1 MVKLYT
7 KGLNNMRINNKKVID
22 GMAKYIMSTMCM
34 EDIKRYFK
42 EFRYN
47 EIDYNIYQYGNLDI
61 YDYDL
66 YLRLVNLGV
75 DTKPVKEYSKVLDFG
90 CTMKHRE
97 DIRNLYKRLV
107 RLAVRK
113 IINEDRFHG
122 GFKIN

>member
-1 MVKLYT
+1 
-7 KGLNNMRINNKKVID
+7 
-22 GMAKYIMSTMCM
+22 MAEYIKSAMCIK
-34 EDIKRYFK
+34 DIRRYFK
-42 EFRYN
+42 EFRCE
-47 EIDYNIYQYGNLDI
+47 EIDFNIFQHGNLDI

-107 RLAVRK
+107 RLAVFK
-113 IINEDRFHG
+113 IINEDGFHETSTV
-122 GFKIN
+122 N

>member
-1 MVKLYT
+1 
-7 KGLNNMRINNKKVID
+7 MRINNKKVID
-22 GMAKYIMSTMCM
+22 GMAKYIMDAMCM
-34 EDIKRYFK
+34 EDIRRYFK
-42 EFRYN
+42 EFRHN
-47 EIDYNIYQYGNLDI
+47 EIDFNIYQYGNLDI
-61 YDYDL
+61 CDYDL

>member
-1 MVKLYT
+1 
-7 KGLNNMRINNKKVID
+7 MRINNEKVID
-22 GMAKYIMSTMCM
+22 GMAKYIMDTMSIK
-34 EDIKRYFK
+34 EIKRYFK
-42 EFRYN
+42 EFGRN
-47 EIDYNIYQYGNLDI
+47 KIDYNIYQYGNLDA

-90 CTMKHRE
+90 CTTKHRE

-113 IINEDRFHG
+113 IINEDRFH
-122 GFKIN
+122 KTSIIN

>member
-1 MVKLYT
+1 
-7 KGLNNMRINNKKVID
+7 MRISNKKVVD
-22 GMAKYIMSTMCM
+22 GMAKYIMNSMSI
-34 EDIKRYFK
+34 EEIKRNFK

-47 EIDYNIYQYGNLDI
+47 EIDYYIYQYGNLDV

-66 YLRLVNLGV
+66 YLRLVDLGV

-113 IINEDRFHG
+113 IINEDRFH
-122 GFKIN
+122 KTSTIN

>member
-1 MVKLYT
+1 
-7 KGLNNMRINNKKVID
+7 MRINNKKVID
-22 GMAKYIMSTMCM
+22 GMVKYIMQTMSIK
-34 EDIKRYFK
+34 EIKRYYN

-75 DTKPVKEYSKVLDFG
+75 DTKPVKEYGKVLDFG

-97 DIRNLYKRLV
+97 DIRNLYKYLV

-113 IINEDRFHG
+113 IINEDRFH
-122 GFKIN
+122 KTSIIN

>member
-1 MVKLYT
+1 
-7 KGLNNMRINNKKVID
+7 MRINNKKVID
-22 GMAKYIMSTMCM
+22 GMAKYIKSVMCM
-34 EDIKRYFK
+34 EDIRRYFK
-42 EFRYN
+42 EFKYK
-47 EIDYNIYQYGNLDI
+47 EIDFNIYQYGSLDI

-107 RLAVRK
+107 RQTVQK
-113 IINEDRFHG
+113 IINEDKFHET
-122 GFKIN
+122 FTIN

>member
-1 MVKLYT
+1 
-7 KGLNNMRINNKKVID
+7 MRINNKKVID
-22 GMAKYIMSTMCM
+22 GMSKYIMQTMSI
-34 EDIKRYFK
+34 EEIKRYHN
-42 EFRYN
+42 EFRYK
-47 EIDYNIYQYGNLDI
+47 EVDFNIYQYGNLDI

-113 IINEDRFHG
+113 IIDEDRFHG

>member
-1 MVKLYT
+1 
-7 KGLNNMRINNKKVID
+7 MRINNKKVIN
-22 GMAKYIMSTMCM
+22 GMVKYIMNSMSI
-34 EDIKRYFK
+34 EEIKRYFK
-42 EFRYN
+42 EFRRN

-107 RLAVRK
+107 RLAVLK
-113 IINEDRFHG
+113 IIDEDRFH
-122 GFKIN
+122 KTSIIN

>member
-1 MVKLYT
+1 
-7 KGLNNMRINNKKVID
+7 MRINNKKVVD
-22 GMAKYIMSTMCM
+22 GMAKYIMGAMCM

-113 IINEDRFHG
+113 IINEDRFHN
-122 GFKIN
+122 KTSITN

>member
-7 KGLNNMRINNKKVID
+7 KGLNNMRINNKKVIN
-22 GMAKYIMSTMCM
+22 GMVKYIMNSMSI
-34 EDIKRYFK
+34 EEIKRYFK
-42 EFRYN
+42 EFRRN

-107 RLAVRK
+107 RLAVLK
-113 IINEDRFHG
+113 IIDEDRFH
-122 GFKIN
+122 KTSIIN

>member
-1 MVKLYT
+1 
-7 KGLNNMRINNKKVID
+7 
-22 GMAKYIMSTMCM
+22 MAKYITSTMCM
-34 EDIKRYFK
+34 EDINRYFK
-42 EFRYN
+42 EFRYK

-97 DIRNLYKRLV
+97 NIRNLYKRLV
-107 RLAVRK
+107 RLAVHK
-113 IINEDRFHG
+113 
-122 GFKIN
+122 

>member
-1 MVKLYT
+1 
-7 KGLNNMRINNKKVID
+7 MRINNKKVID
-22 GMAKYIMSTMCM
+22 GMARYIMDEMCT

-47 EIDYNIYQYGNLDI
+47 ETDYNIYQYGNLDI

-90 CTMKHRE
+90 CTMKHRK

-113 IINEDRFHG
+113 IINEDRFH
-122 GFKIN
+122 KTSTIS

>member
-1 MVKLYT
+1 
-7 KGLNNMRINNKKVID
+7 MRINNKKVID
-22 GMAKYIMSTMCM
+22 GMARYIMNSMSI
-34 EDIKRYFK
+34 EEIKRYFK
-42 EFRYN
+42 EFRYS
-47 EIDYNIYQYGNLDI
+47 EVDFNIYQYGNLDI

-66 YLRLVNLGV
+66 YLRLVDLGV

-113 IINEDRFHG
+113 IINEDRFHH
-122 GFKIN
+122 KTSTIS

>member
-1 MVKLYT
+1 
-7 KGLNNMRINNKKVID
+7 MRINNKKVID
-22 GMAKYIMSTMCM
+22 GMAKYIMNTMSI
-34 EDIKRYFK
+34 EEIKRYFK
-42 EFRYN
+42 EFRHN

-113 IINEDRFHG
+113 IINEDRFH
-122 GFKIN
+122 KTSIIN

>member
-1 MVKLYT
+1 
-7 KGLNNMRINNKKVID
+7 MRINNKKVVD
-22 GMAKYIMSTMCM
+22 GMTKYIMNSMSI
-34 EDIKRYFK
+34 EEIKRYFK

-47 EIDYNIYQYGNLDI
+47 EIDYNIYQYGNLDV

-66 YLRLVNLGV
+66 YLRLVDLGV

-113 IINEDRFHG
+113 IINEDRFH
-122 GFKIN
+122 KTSTIN

>member
-1 MVKLYT
+1 
-7 KGLNNMRINNKKVID
+7 MRINNKKVID
-22 GMAKYIMSTMCM
+22 GMAKYIMNSMSI
-34 EDIKRYFK
+34 EEIKRYFK

-47 EIDYNIYQYGNLDI
+47 EIDYNIYQYGNLDV

-107 RLAVRK
+107 RAAVRK
-113 IINEDRFHG
+113 IINEDRFHN
-122 GFKIN
+122 KTSTIS

>member
-1 MVKLYT
+1 
-7 KGLNNMRINNKKVID
+7 MRINNKKVID
-22 GMAKYIMSTMCM
+22 GMAKYIASTMHM

-42 EFRYN
+42 EFGCK

-107 RLAVRK
+107 RKAVRK
-113 IINEDRFHG
+113 IISEDRFHG